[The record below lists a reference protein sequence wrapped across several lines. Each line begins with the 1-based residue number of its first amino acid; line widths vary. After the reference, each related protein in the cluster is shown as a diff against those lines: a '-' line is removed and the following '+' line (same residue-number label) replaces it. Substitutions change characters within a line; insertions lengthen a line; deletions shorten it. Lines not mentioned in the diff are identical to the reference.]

1 MKRVYCLYRVSTLG
15 QVEKDDIPM
24 QRQACHAFAEKQG
37 WQIIA
42 EFSEKGVSGFKQS
55 AEQREALVAIKQA
68 AILKKFDVL
77 LVFMFDR
84 LGRRDDETPFV
95 VEWFVKNG
103 IAVWSVM
110 EGEQRFENHVDKLLN
125 YIRFWQSSGES
136 IKTALR
142 TRVRM
147 EQLIQENG
155 YVGGTAP
162 YGYRL
167 CKLGRVNKRG
177 FEVHDLLMDPAKA
190 EVIKTIFRLYCEED
204 MGPYRIAVH
213 LTQQGELTRR
223 GTQWNAASV
232 RNILGNAIYTGI
244 RTYRPLLL
252 LLDESKKI
260 GQLAAYEISFIENS
274 TLQACIHQVISQHGA
289 TVSKGK
295 AKLLREEFEQGK
307 LDQQRIL
314 ELLACEKP
322 AKPDRGLV
330 SVRLPR
336 SCGKYFS
343 EGASQKE
350 ISEILEK
357 ALDFYFQ
364 SGRNT
369 SSA

>member
-1 MKRVYCLYRVSTLG
+1 MRVKDGQPKIQFQTFADMINFPVKPGEQPETSTSITEVLPLELLEGYPNHEEHFPLYTGARLSGMISSIQKHGVQTPILVWKTTDGRHIIISGHNRVNASKLAGLTTVSAVIRTDLTPKMAEDLFFEMNFQQRSLSDLRFSQRVLCVAAHYTVMK
-15 QVEKDDIPM
+15 Q
-24 QRQACHAFAEKQG
+24 QG
-37 WQIIA
+37 
-42 EFSEKGVSGFKQS
+42 
-55 AEQREALVAIKQA
+55 RRTDLLVAR
-68 AILKKFDVL
+68 VE
-77 LVFMFDR
+77 
-84 LGRRDDETPFV
+84 DDDATSPDCQE
-95 VEWFVKNG
+95 
-103 IAVWSVM
+103 
-110 EGEQRFENHVDKLLN
+110 KLH
-125 YIRFWQSSGES
+125 
-136 IKTALR
+136 T
-142 TRVRM
+142 
-147 EQLIQENG
+147 
-155 YVGGTAP
+155 
-162 YGYRL
+162 
-167 CKLGRVNKRG
+167 
-177 FEVHDLLMDPAKA
+177 DAKVA
-190 EVIKTIFRLYCEED
+190 EEY
-204 MGPYRIAVH
+204 
-213 LTQQGELTRR
+213 ELTRDKISKYCR
-223 GTQWNAASV
+223 LAT
-232 RNILGNAIYTGI
+232 L
-244 RTYRPLLL
+244 YRPLLL

-322 AKPDRGLV
+322 AKPDRGPV

>member
-204 MGPYRIAVH
+204 MGPYKQTDEAAMAEAISDIMDICAVTQNKHLLWFRRI
-213 LTQQGELTRR
+213 
-223 GTQWNAASV
+223 
-232 RNILGNAIYTGI
+232 
-244 RTYRPLLL
+244 
-252 LLDESKKI
+252 LDEHFEGIIAHASFNISAGRIEGINNKI
-260 GQLAAYEISFIENS
+260 KTLRRKGYGYPDDDYFFLKLFDIS
-274 TLQACIHQVISQHGA
+274 
-289 TVSKGK
+289 
-295 AKLLREEFEQGK
+295 R
-307 LDQQRIL
+307 
-314 ELLACEKP
+314 KP
-322 AKPDRGLV
+322 YIRNP
-330 SVRLPR
+330 S
-336 SCGKYFS
+336 SHN
-343 EGASQKE
+343 
-350 ISEILEK
+350 
-357 ALDFYFQ
+357 FYD
-364 SGRNT
+364 
-369 SSA
+369 